1 MDTNDVIVNVAFNA
15 LQAELKRGDALHQKA
30 EKLIVAVG
38 VVSGFQLID
47 IKNVITLQADAYTTI
62 FVVLSFLMLSA
73 SLLYAFLS
81 MRVMQNKLYPK
92 ERKLLERLEESKED
106 ANKLSFEISG
116 LYLDIRSAKANI
128 NDKRAK
134 LLTIGGYLLLAAFFM
149 IVLINVAELAL
160 TTIGCRQ

>member
-62 FVVLSFLMLSA
+62 FDAISTPIAMKQL
-73 SLLYAFLS
+73 LLY
-81 MRVMQNKLYPK
+81 
-92 ERKLLERLEESKED
+92 
-106 ANKLSFEISG
+106 
-116 LYLDIRSAKANI
+116 
-128 NDKRAK
+128 
-134 LLTIGGYLLLAAFFM
+134 
-149 IVLINVAELAL
+149 
-160 TTIGCRQ
+160 